1 MSEDDA
7 RPEPRP
13 DPAPDAVRQ
22 AFTAMREA
30 AKARGGR
37 VPDLSRQGTVK
48 LPRRS
53 ASTSLTGQVSGEDA
67 PKVPGVEIA
76 DVDKRRFRRGIP
88 TGPDGRRRRRPL
100 QVSSMGQ
107 IVGKEIA
114 QRGWQHDLAS
124 GWVGGHWES
133 LVGQQIA
140 EHTTVEMVKEGRVFI
155 TCSSTA
161 WATNLKYMQSTILA
175 EIAKQVGPGVIT
187 ELKIFGPKAP
197 SWRKGPLHVK
207 GRGPRDTYG

>member
-1 MSEDDA
+1 MTDDA
-7 RPEPRP
+7 
-13 DPAPDAVRQ
+13 VSK
-22 AFTAMREA
+22 AFEVLREA
-30 AKARGGR
+30 AGSRGGR
-37 VPDLSRQGTVK
+37 LPDLSRQGSARV
-48 LPRRS
+48 PRRS
-53 ASTSLTGQVSGEDA
+53 AYKSLADQAADEDA
-67 PKVPGVEIA
+67 PKVPGVEIPG
-76 DVDKRRFRRGIP
+76 VEKRPRSVGRP
-88 TGPDGRRRRRPL
+88 TGPDGRPRRRSL
-100 QVSSMGQ
+100 NVSSMGQ

-124 GWVGGHWES
+124 GWVEGHWES

-155 TCSSTA
+155 SCTSTA

-187 ELKIFGPKAP
+187 ELKIYGPKAP
-197 SWRKGPLHVK
+197 NWRKGPLHVK